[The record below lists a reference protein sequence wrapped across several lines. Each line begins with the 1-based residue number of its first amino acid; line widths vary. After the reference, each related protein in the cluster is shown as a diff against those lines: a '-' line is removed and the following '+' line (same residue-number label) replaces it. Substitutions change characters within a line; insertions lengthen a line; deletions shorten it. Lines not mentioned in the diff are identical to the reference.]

1 MSVSATMEVATTTVL
16 TLMEVM
22 FAPALAATSLTVTD
36 THVKVGT
43 SIIAIQ
49 VRSSQMQSDQ
59 YVIFS
64 AAIASLTAVLPLPP
78 TNLQISN
85 ISTRA
90 ATLSWQA
97 PVVSFLNS
105 LTAVSSYQVIAM
117 QGQFPNVSNIRVDV
131 GAGVTNYTFP
141 HSLEE
146 YTVYA
151 CTMKARN
158 TFGLGSATQPVD
170 LRTLQAGEY

>member
-1 MSVSATMEVATTTVL
+1 MSASATMEVATTTVL

-64 AAIASLTAVLPLPP
+64 AAIASLTAVPPLPP

-131 GAGVTNYTFP
+131 GAGAFHADYNGAIPSF
-141 HSLEE
+141 
-146 YTVYA
+146 
-151 CTMKARN
+151 KI
-158 TFGLGSATQPVD
+158 
-170 LRTLQAGEY
+170 